1 MHPKS
6 KRALTFL
13 DDLPGRAAPTLA
25 VGKPPV
31 DPYWGTR
38 PSRPLRTASSIPPK
52 PNVDGD
58 GGRSVTILRYVWSS
72 LEAVGPP
79 LDLKP
84 FCETPAKVF
93 CGTLDRIAVLTK
105 VQQEK

>member
-6 KRALTFL
+6 KRALAFL
-13 DDLPGRAAPTLA
+13 DDLLGRDAPTLA

-31 DPYWGTR
+31 DPYRGTR
-38 PSRPLRTASSIPPK
+38 PSRPIRTAASIPPK

-58 GGRSVTILRYVWSS
+58 GGSSVTVFRHAWSS
-72 LEAVGPP
+72 LEAVLP
-79 LDLKP
+79 LLNLKP

-93 CGTLDRIAVLTK
+93 CETLDGMAVPAI
-105 VQQEK
+105 V

>member
-1 MHPKS
+1 MHPKF
-6 KRALTFL
+6 KCALTFL

-31 DPYWGTR
+31 DPYRGTR
-38 PSRPLRTASSIPPK
+38 PSRPLRTAASIPPK
-52 PNVDGD
+52 PDVDGD
-58 GGRSVTILRYVWSS
+58 GGSRVTILRHAWSS
-72 LEAVGPP
+72 LEAVRPP

-93 CGTLDRIAVLTK
+93 CEILDRIAVLAI
-105 VQQEK
+105 V